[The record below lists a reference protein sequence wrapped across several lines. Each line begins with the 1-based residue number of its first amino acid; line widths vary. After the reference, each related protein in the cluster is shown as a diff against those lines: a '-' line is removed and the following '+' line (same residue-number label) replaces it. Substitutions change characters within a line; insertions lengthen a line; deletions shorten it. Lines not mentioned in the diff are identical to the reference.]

1 MEGVVEEQGEEGE
14 AEEEALTPD
23 SNGGGAGSVDSGVES
38 PRNSASPEPPAATQ
52 QQQQQ
57 QQHSSSATNSKSPS
71 YAKATKSFK
80 VKQKDA
86 IPSGAISVV
95 KTTKSVSSS
104 RKTSPP
110 SSLLLQQQQELLQQE
125 QQRPTCDAGE
135 SSVTVDDSSSTFP
148 VDGGLED
155 SASLPH
161 LCAAA
166 DEKAL
171 SSVPMSDTIG
181 DCAVLL
187 GEAAPESESG
197 RSNSTVKEIDV
208 SVGDRS
214 VRQGLGLFNL
224 DKIRFNCFQLF

>member
-1 MEGVVEEQGEEGE
+1 MEGVVEQQGEEGE
-14 AEEEALTPD
+14 EEEEALTPD

-86 IPSGAISVV
+86 IPSGTISVV

-110 SSLLLQQQQELLQQE
+110 SSLLLQQELLHQELLHQE

-135 SSVTVDDSSSTFP
+135 SSVTVDDSSSFP

-155 SASLPH
+155 SASIHH

-171 SSVPMSDTIG
+171 SSVPMADTIG
-181 DCAVLL
+181 DCADLL
-187 GEAAPESESG
+187 DEAAPESESG

-214 VRQGLGLFNL
+214 VR
-224 DKIRFNCFQLF
+224 R